1 MEYTTTKLKTRI
13 VERFGNQK
21 NFAEA
26 MGMSEGTLSR
36 YLAGDNEWK
45 ASTMIK
51 AAELLEIPGDA
62 VAAYFFETSV
72 SKGKPEGA
80 EP

>member
-1 MEYTTTKLKTRI
+1 MAYETEKLKARI
-13 VERFGNQK
+13 LEKYSNQK

-26 MGMSEGTLSR
+26 MEMSESTLSR

-51 AAELLEIPGDA
+51 AAELLEIPAEQVGT
-62 VAAYFFETSV
+62 YFFETKV
-72 SKGKPEGA
+72 SKGKPKA
-80 EP
+80 AKS